1 MQSIEEILYLH
12 EDDVVEMKKGGR
24 IGFDNG
30 GEVEKL
36 ADDFVKQ
43 EKLLGK
49 SVDDQLRKEYID
61 ALKKQTSPVQTSTF
75 KYPFKFKNVR
85 TGAIDTVY
93 KAEPTD
99 YSKRSKRV
107 STKIDTYADALTD
120 FNAAIRNAF
129 IKNDA
134 SLFPKPFAQFLKD
147 RGLKDGTYAHLVKTK
162 QIPSIN
168 TDISDFRFKFAN
180 RLIDDANKG
189 LKFIDAGTLFK
200 NAGFTDKDVKKS
212 L

>member
-75 KYPFKFKNVR
+75 KYPFKV
-85 TGAIDTVY
+85 VC
-93 KAEPTD
+93 
-99 YSKRSKRV
+99 
-107 STKIDTYADALTD
+107 
-120 FNAAIRNAF
+120 
-129 IKNDA
+129 
-134 SLFPKPFAQFLKD
+134 
-147 RGLKDGTYAHLVKTK
+147 
-162 QIPSIN
+162 
-168 TDISDFRFKFAN
+168 
-180 RLIDDANKG
+180 
-189 LKFIDAGTLFK
+189 
-200 NAGFTDKDVKKS
+200 DVVNM
-212 L
+212 